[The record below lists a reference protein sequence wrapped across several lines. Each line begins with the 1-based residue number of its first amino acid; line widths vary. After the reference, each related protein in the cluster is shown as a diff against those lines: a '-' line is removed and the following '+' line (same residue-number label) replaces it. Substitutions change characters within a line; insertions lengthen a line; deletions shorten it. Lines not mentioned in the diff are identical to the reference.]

1 MTPAEL
7 KAACKAL
14 AAMVAH
20 PKAWVHASVSQ
31 DSRGSVA
38 IYTRGACPDRGDV
51 SAFTIRVEGTDW
63 AAMFADAE
71 AKWRVE
77 SEKRNGRLV
86 EEMALEIIRLT
97 AEFGQCS
104 DAALRAKYGPLVATL
119 SDAAVSRA
127 NEMAANGP
135 FSVVRLA
142 AANAA

>member
-1 MTPAEL
+1 MTPNEL
-7 KAACKAL
+7 RTACIEL
-14 AAMVAH
+14 AAKVGH
-20 PKAWVHASVSQ
+20 PKAYVSANI
-31 DSRGSVA
+31 SCESSGYVS
-38 IYTRGACPDRGDV
+38 IYTRGICAERGDV
-51 SAFTIRVEGTDW
+51 SAFSVSASGADW
-63 AAMFADAE
+63 PAMFADAE

-86 EEMALEIIRLT
+86 EEMAIEIIRLT
-97 AEFGQCS
+97 AEFGQSS